1 MMWKLYEGSLETHI
15 DKALQFANIGK
26 IKKSVMGEDLEV
38 YEWLLPEVESLAET
52 RLLREK
58 VDDQGIICVQKPR
71 SEMMESFGYRPKLA
85 HNDAIKFLD
94 HETKKFFEAQGFSEE
109 SLGRYSHER
118 KEVNVKVTLDTKNE
132 HIGLWFINLTGNR
145 IRLPQTRVP
154 YSPRPQNL
162 FGEYLDTIIL
172 V

>member
-1 MMWKLYEGSLETHI
+1 MWKLYEGSLETHI

-38 YEWLLPEVESLAET
+38 CEWLLPEVASLAET
-52 RLLREK
+52 HLLGEK
-58 VDDQGIICVQKPR
+58 VDDHGIISIQKPLP
-71 SEMMESFGYRPKLA
+71 EMVESFGYRPKLA

-109 SLGRYSHER
+109 GSRRYSHEHQQ
-118 KEVNVKVTLDTKNE
+118 VNVKVTLDTKNE

-154 YSPRPQNL
+154 YLPRPQNL
-162 FGEYLDTIIL
+162 FGEYLDTII
-172 V
+172 VV